1 MKIHYMNTF
10 KFHLGYFC
18 FIVCLMLSSPIVI
31 AQEGDMM
38 STNPVVSNQTIFSEA
53 SFSENLKKFSINLY
67 GKVEATQKGNITL
80 SPYSLFSAL
89 NLVREGAQGN
99 TATELSN
106 TLRLGNSVSQQ
117 SDVARQLQQLETAN
131 TSLLELSITNT
142 LWRQKGISV
151 TPKFATYAKE
161 VDFQASPAQVL
172 KEINGSVE
180 KATHGK
186 ITNLLDSSMITQS
199 TRFVLTNTIYFKGS
213 WEQPF
218 DPSNTKAEKF
228 SISPEQNV
236 NVPMMLQEGT
246 FSYRD
251 IGGAQLIELPYENAK
266 QKPQISFVVILPA
279 KSENVSTL
287 IQQADPAGFKEQVVK
302 LHLPKFKVEM
312 GMEMKPILKKM
323 GINDAFEPAKA
334 DFSGITGKQD
344 ELSIS
349 AITHKSLVKIDEK
362 GTEAAAAS
370 SVVMSRGVGTQQPIV
385 MQVNRPF
392 YFMIRESKTG
402 VILFL
407 GRVINPL
414 L

>member
-1 MKIHYMNTF
+1 MLCLLTF
-10 KFHLGYFC
+10 SLH
-18 FIVCLMLSSPIVI
+18 VTASE
-31 AQEGDMM
+31 EGDMM
-38 STNPVVSNQTIFSEA
+38 SGNQVPSKQVNAVDVPFGEK
-53 SFSENLKKFSINLY
+53 LKKFSINLY
-67 GKVEATQKGNITL
+67 ETVGATQKGNIVI

-89 NLVREGAQGN
+89 HLVYEGAHGN

-106 TLRLGNSVSQQ
+106 TLHLGTAPQ
-117 SDVARQLQQLETAN
+117 SDVTRQLQQLETAN
-131 TSLLELSITNT
+131 TSLLELSITNN
-142 LWRQKGISV
+142 LWGQKGISV

-161 VDFQASPAQVL
+161 VDFQATPAQVL

-199 TRFVLTNTIYFKGS
+199 TRFVLTNAVYFKGS
-213 WEQPF
+213 WERPF
-218 DPSNTKAEKF
+218 DPKNTKEEKF
-228 SISPEQNV
+228 SVSPEQNV
-236 NVPMMLQEGT
+236 NVPMMLQEGS
-246 FSYRD
+246 FLYREM
-251 IGGAQLIELPYENAK
+251 GGTQLIELPYKDAK

-287 IQQADPAGFKEQVVK
+287 IQQADSAGFKEQVVR
-302 LHLPKFKVEM
+302 LHLPKFKVAM

-349 AITHKSLVKIDEK
+349 AITHKSLVEVDEK

-370 SVVMSRGVGTQQPIV
+370 SVVMSRGVGTQQPII
-385 MQVNRPF
+385 MQVNHPF
-392 YFMIRESKTG
+392 YFMIRENKTG

-407 GRVINPL
+407 GRVVNPL
-414 L
+414 R